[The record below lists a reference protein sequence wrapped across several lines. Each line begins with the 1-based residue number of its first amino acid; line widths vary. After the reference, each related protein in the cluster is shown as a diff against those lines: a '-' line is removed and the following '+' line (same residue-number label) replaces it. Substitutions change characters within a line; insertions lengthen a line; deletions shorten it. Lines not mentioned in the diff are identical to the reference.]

1 MNQCCGKFHVGW
13 VCPRCGKG
21 IQCKS
26 HVGNDP
32 VPISKVKPPVV
43 NKNITVVKGD
53 YVKGSVIKDSVVMG
67 DVNTNAENDSEIV
80 VTQSVSDNQISDSF
94 VFLDDLGI

>member
-32 VPISKVKPPVV
+32 VSISNVKPPVV

-53 YVKGSVIKDSVVMG
+53 YVKGSVIRDSVVMG
-67 DVNTNAENDSEIV
+67 NVNTNIDQDSETV
-80 VTQSVSDNQISDSF
+80 VAQNTSKDDVTDSF